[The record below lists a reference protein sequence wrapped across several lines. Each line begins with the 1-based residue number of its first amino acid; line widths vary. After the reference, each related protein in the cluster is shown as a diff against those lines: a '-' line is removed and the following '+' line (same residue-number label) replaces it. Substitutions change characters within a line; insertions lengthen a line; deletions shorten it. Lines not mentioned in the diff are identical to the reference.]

1 MLEKG
6 RGSYSWAECKKKATA
21 VFNVFELLVRMEDGE
36 GWAAD

>member
-6 RGSYSWAECKKKATA
+6 RGSYSWAECKKATA